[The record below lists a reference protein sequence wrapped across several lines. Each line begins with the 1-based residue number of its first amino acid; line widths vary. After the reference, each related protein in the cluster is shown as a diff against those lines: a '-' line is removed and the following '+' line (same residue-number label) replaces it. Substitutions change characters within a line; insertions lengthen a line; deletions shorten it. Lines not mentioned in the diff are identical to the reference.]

1 MLSMGAHLKHFNLKS
16 AWTQCI
22 VWSGVCFLF
31 CQQDQ
36 AEAQQVIMLNGA
48 VVVQD
53 AMAANSTSPHK
64 MPGFSISVDE
74 KKLNLLED
82 YERYI
87 RHRMWE
93 KALASLKELSET
105 KSTSRL
111 LPTKDG
117 FLVDAE
123 DRVFQALTALPPEGR
138 EAFRLFFDGKAQKQ
152 FEELTVS
159 GRLATPQAV
168 AEARKIFSQYFLTS
182 IGDDVADLLGND
194 AFEQGEFQQAAR
206 YWRAVLDHHPD
217 SNLSEIDLNV
227 KYALALIRNRQT
239 DQAAATIQLIS
250 QQYSD
255 QKVTL
260 GGNSVDPVL
269 YLKNLLPAESE
280 KSINNSDATTVFSN
294 RISEPLKM
302 SAKQIQP
309 RWQVTYLDQTAEQA
323 IVNSQSDYYGRAK
336 SYQTFVPPMTVDDQ
350 RAYFNFYGICFAV
363 DLQTGKLVWRNA
375 KFKDLGTNFNNYSFH
390 QSSNL
395 KQYHISVEGDYV
407 LATLIPQKEMNRY
420 RAAYRLIAYQRD
432 SGKQLWI
439 YSQATESFISK
450 PLVDGEHIYV
460 VSHKQN
466 NKLLTL
472 NCLQLKT
479 GKKEWSIPLGSV
491 VAGNSSN
498 GMTIM
503 PIPILQKTGDSLLI
517 LTNNGALFEISIPA
531 KTITWAFRYPYKVD
545 QSNTNYYYAALD
557 EAVQLHSEGQ
567 MLRDQNQV
575 YFKEAGMDEVYALD
589 LAAKK
594 LLWKRPIK
602 KSAQLVGIDQQNVY
616 LLSRELE
623 AIDRKS
629 HELNWAVKLPV
640 AAGGMSA
647 LVDPDQ
653 LWVFTSRGIFEIS
666 KTNGDILEIYRG
678 HDLTSLGG
686 SIDFRQGLVLC
697 VSNQAVTAYPVTD
710 PGSPVDSTDQ
720 KSKPKKQ

>member
-1 MLSMGAHLKHFNLKS
+1 MLSMGAHLKQFNLKS
-16 AWTQCI
+16 VWKQCLLWGGA
-22 VWSGVCFLF
+22 VSLF
-31 CQQDQ
+31 CPI
-36 AEAQQVIMLNGA
+36 ALVEAQVFVVNAAA
-48 VVVQD
+48 VVQEAV
-53 AMAANSTSPHK
+53 AADGTSPHK

-93 KALASLKELSET
+93 KALTSLKELSET

-111 LPTKDG
+111 LPTSDG
-117 FLVDAE
+117 FLIDAE

-138 EAFRLFFDGKAQKQ
+138 EAFRLFFDGKARKQ
-152 FEELTVS
+152 FEDLNAS
-159 GRLATPQAV
+159 GRLVTPQAA
-168 AEARKIFSQYFLTS
+168 AEARKIYSQYFLTS

-194 AFEQGEFQQAAR
+194 AFEQGQFHQAAR

-217 SNLSEIDLNV
+217 SNLSEMDLNV
-227 KYALALIRNRQT
+227 KYALALIRNGQME
-239 DQAAATIQLIS
+239 QAAATIQLIS

-260 GGNSVDPVL
+260 GGDSVDPVL
-269 YLKNLLPAESE
+269 YLKSLMPADSE
-280 KSINNSDATTVFSN
+280 KSDNHSVATTALSN
-294 RISEPLKM
+294 RISQPLQM
-302 SAKQIQP
+302 SDKQIAP
-309 RWQVTYLDQTAEQA
+309 RWQVTYLDQAAEQA
-323 IVNSQSDYYGRAK
+323 IINSQSDYYGRSK
-336 SYQTFVPPMTVDDQ
+336 SYQTFVPPMAVDDK
-350 RAYFNFYGICFAV
+350 RAYFNFYGICFGV

-395 KQYHISVEGDYV
+395 NQYHITVDGNYV
-407 LATLIPQKEMNRY
+407 LTTLIPQKEMNRY
-420 RAAYRLIAYQRD
+420 RACYRLIAYHRD
-432 SGKQLWI
+432 SGKQLWQS
-439 YSQATESFISK
+439 SQTNESFISK
-450 PLVDGEHIYV
+450 PLVAGEQIYV
-460 VSHKQN
+460 ISHQQN

-479 GKKEWSIPLGSV
+479 GKKQWSIPLGSV

-498 GMTIM
+498 GMPVM
-503 PIPILQKTGDSLLI
+503 PVPILRKTGDSLLI
-517 LTNNGALFEISIPA
+517 LTNNGALFEIDLSTKAIN
-531 KTITWAFRYPYKVD
+531 WAFRYPYKVD
-545 QSNTNYYYAALD
+545 QTNSNYYYAAID
-557 EAVQLHSEGQ
+557 EEVLLHSEGQ
-567 MLRDQNQV
+567 MLRDQNLV
-575 YFKEAGMDEVYALD
+575 YFKEAGMDKVFALD

-594 LLWKRPIK
+594 MLWERPIK
-602 KSAQLVGIDQQNVY
+602 TSAQLVGIDQKNIY

-647 LVDPDQ
+647 LLDPEQ

-678 HDLTSLGG
+678 HDLSSLGG
-686 SIDFRQGLVLC
+686 SIDFRQGLIMC
-697 VSNQAVTAYPVTD
+697 VSNQAVTAYPVTI
-710 PGSPVDSTDQ
+710 PGSSDQ
-720 KSKPKKQ
+720 KSKP